1 MAFNRS
7 IIFTLLA
14 GLIFFA
20 CSEDSVAPDDGP
32 GEVEVISRVTV
43 TLTDTSNPTNV
54 AAAVWDD
61 SDGDGVADNIGT
73 LTLTAGATYS
83 GTILL
88 ENALE
93 TPAENITLEI
103 DEEAEEQQFFYSVT
117 GALAGNI
124 TLVINDTDDNN
135 YPVGLDYT
143 VAVAAG
149 TGGQT
154 GEMGIILY
162 HYDDVDKDGVS
173 PSNESDIDISIPLTV
188 Q

>member
-7 IIFTLLA
+7 IIFTLFA

-20 CSEDSVAPDDGP
+20 CSEDSVSPDPGP
-32 GEVEVISRVTV
+32 GEEEVISRVTV
-43 TLTDTSNPTNV
+43 TLTDTSNPANV
-54 AAAVWDD
+54 AVAVWDD
-61 SDGDGVADNIGT
+61 SDGDGTANTIGT

-83 GTILL
+83 GVILL

-93 TPAENITLEI
+93 TPAENITLEVE
-103 DEEAEEQQFFYSVT
+103 EEAEEHQFFYSVT

-149 TGGQT
+149 TSGQT

-162 HYDDVDKDGVS
+162 HYDDVVKDGVS
-173 PSNESDIDISIPLTV
+173 PSDESDIDIAIPITV
-188 Q
+188 N